1 MFGLFTPFW
10 SSWIRLLNSHVQVFV
25 VTQISFLLAK
35 DLVVEWLD
43 HMLIAGLTFE
53 EVLNCFL

>member
-25 VTQISFLLAK
+25 GTQISFLLAK

-43 HMLIAGLTFE
+43 HMLIVGLTFE